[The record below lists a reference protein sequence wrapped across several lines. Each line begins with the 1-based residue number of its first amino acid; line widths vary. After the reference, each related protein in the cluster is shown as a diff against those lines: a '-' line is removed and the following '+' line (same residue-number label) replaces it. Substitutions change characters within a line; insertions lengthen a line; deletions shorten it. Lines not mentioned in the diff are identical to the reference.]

1 MLSFSEQKT
10 GKVSLKPRAGEALSC
25 CKQSLMNHLGER
37 SSDQGTERNVDCA
50 GPVYK
55 ASGENTNIICKYIRE
70 HLHYVLAENL
80 AVFFL

>member
-1 MLSFSEQKT
+1 MLSFSEQKM

-25 CKQSLMNHLGER
+25 CRQSLMNHLGER
-37 SSDQGTERNVDCA
+37 ARDQGTEKNVDCV

-55 ASGENTNIICKYIRE
+55 ASGENKNILCKYIRG
-70 HLHYVLAENL
+70 HLHYILAGNL